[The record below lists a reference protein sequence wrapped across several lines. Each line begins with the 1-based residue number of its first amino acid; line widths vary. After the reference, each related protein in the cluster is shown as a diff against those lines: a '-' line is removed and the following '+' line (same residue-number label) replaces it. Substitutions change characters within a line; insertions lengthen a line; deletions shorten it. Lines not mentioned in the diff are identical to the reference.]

1 MKESDIMNKNIE
13 IFNNFVMNNQ
23 NIEKMPV
30 GLFYGKMGLS
40 IYHYHQARLTD
51 DKKHKEF
58 ANKLLN
64 SVISH
69 IGDDELPINLDSGLT
84 GICWGIIYLIENGF
98 VEGSANYTLK
108 ELDDKIFKMLY
119 IFLQR
124 KDDISPDDFKNI
136 VHCALY
142 FCKRLTDKR
151 LSKNEQELFK
161 QIIIKIINKV
171 ESSFKTITITEPFI
185 FSPFDYIPFI
195 YLSLIKKVY
204 EFGFYTYKVEKV
216 CDEWRDYLISSY
228 PLLQTHKLL
237 LSNAMKEVNKYC
249 NLPHW
254 DRHIDLLKRQ
264 TDMEYIISVEFR
276 NRNILLQDGLAGF
289 YLFAK
294 KNNPSII
301 SNFEKPIKERL
312 STSELWSDF
321 YQADDKE
328 KMGFISLINGL
339 SGVILAYQDIH

>member
-1 MKESDIMNKNIE
+1 MKEGDIMNKNIE
-13 IFNNFVMNNQ
+13 IFNNFVMNQ
-23 NIEKMPV
+23 NIEKMPI

-51 DKKHKEF
+51 DNKHKVF
-58 ANKLLN
+58 ADKLLN
-64 SVISH
+64 SVIRH
-69 IGDDELPINLDSGLT
+69 INDDELPINLDSGLT

-108 ELDDKIFKMLY
+108 DLDDKIFKMLY

-124 KDDISPDDFKNI
+124 KTDISSDDIKII

-142 FCKRLTDKR
+142 YCKRLTDKR
-151 LSKNEQELFK
+151 LFKNEKELFK

-171 ESSFKTITITEPFI
+171 ESSFKTIIIKEPFI

-204 EFGFYTYKVEKV
+204 EFSFYTYKTEKV
-216 CDEWRDYLISSY
+216 CDEWSDYLISSY
-228 PLLQTHKLL
+228 PLLQTHKFL

-254 DRHIDLLKRQ
+254 DRHIDLLKQQ
-264 TDMEYIISVEFR
+264 TNMEYIISIEFR

-289 YLFAK
+289 YLIAK
-294 KNNPSII
+294 RTNPSII
-301 SNFEKPIKERL
+301 SNFEKQIKERL
-312 STSELWSDF
+312 ATSELWDDF
-321 YQADDKE
+321 YKADNKE

-339 SGVILAYQDIH
+339 SGVILAYQNIQ